1 MIKLKILLHL
11 YWTQTS
17 RNLNMHFLN
26 KKNYKT
32 KFIFTNTNTRNINLK
47 LNSLF
52 ASGQQTT
59 CFYSNLH
66 GARKSL
72 QSKARC
78 CVRDRTKQREE
89 HFKTTIC
96 AYNAAISY
104 ALSHCSLFVFSSEG
118 NTMKFF
124 LKFWVML
131 CVFFSLNSRVL
142 IVFESIK

>member
-1 MIKLKILLHL
+1 M
-11 YWTQTS
+11 
-17 RNLNMHFLN
+17 
-26 KKNYKT
+26 
-32 KFIFTNTNTRNINLK
+32 K

-118 NTMKFF
+118 NTMNFF
-124 LKFWVML
+124 FEILSDAL
-131 CVFFSLNSRVL
+131 CIFSLNSRVL
-142 IVFESIK
+142 IVFESIKKN